1 MSTEVIVRNVGLQEW
16 YTDLNCDRA
25 AHEVIP
31 QSMKILWV
39 KTDFL
44 HPTTRGGQIRTLE
57 MLRELHKNHEVHYV
71 AFDDPNKPEGLERS
85 LEYCSVA
92 HPVVNR
98 VASKRSIRFA
108 GQLLAG

>member
-25 AHEVIP
+25 ANEVIP
-31 QSMKILWV
+31 QSMKLLWV

-57 MLRELHKNHEVHYV
+57 TLRRLHQWHEVHYA
-71 AFDDPNKPEGLERS
+71 AFDDPSQPEGLSRS
-85 LEYCSVA
+85 SEYCTKA
-92 HPVVNR
+92 YPVNHR
-98 VASKRSIRFA
+98 VP
-108 GQLLAG
+108 